1 VAARKRTTARAA
13 VLPGRR
19 ALPGLGSF
27 VPSGRSIA
35 VGILLLVLGAAAYVG
50 ARETSVFAVRRIE
63 VTGASPRVR
72 SEVLTALAAER
83 GRSLLVVRAADLDR
97 RLAGVPDVLAADYD
111 RAFPHT
117 LRVTIVPE
125 RPVILLRRGDQGWV
139 LSATGRVLKS
149 VRNTRLSRLPRVW
162 VTPSTA
168 VTVGRR
174 APRDGAAAAA
184 AIAVVRAGTFPGG
197 IRFVRSR
204 SRELTFVL
212 GSGFEVRLGDLG
224 DLRLKLAIGRR
235 LVTALGPDRSGYVDV
250 SVPERPVA
258 TSNPQVGGRG

>member
-19 ALPGLGSF
+19 RALPELRSF
-27 VPSGRSIA
+27 VPSGRSIV
-35 VGILLLVLGAAAYVG
+35 VGVVLLLLGAAAYAG
-50 ARETSVFAVRRIE
+50 ARETSVFALRRIE

-72 SEVLTALAAER
+72 AEVLAALAAER
-83 GRSLLVVRAADLDR
+83 GRSLLVVGTGDLDR

-117 LRVTIVPE
+117 LRVTVVPE
-125 RPVILLRRGDQGWV
+125 RPVILLRRGDEGWV
-139 LSATGRVLKS
+139 VSATGRVLRS
-149 VRNTRLSRLPRVW
+149 VRNTRPSRLPRVW
-162 VTPSTA
+162 VTLQTA
-168 VTVGRR
+168 VAVGRP
-174 APRDGAAAAA
+174 APRDGIAAAA
-184 AIAVVRAGTFPGG
+184 AIAVVRPGTFPGG
-197 IRFVRSR
+197 VRFLRSR
-204 SRELTFVL
+204 SHELTFVL

-224 DLRLKLAIGRR
+224 DLRLKLAIARR

-258 TSNPQVGGRG
+258 TTDSQVEG